1 MKKML
6 LLCGT
11 LLVVSASIA
20 SADALNLGWGACAG
34 DLGPN
39 VLTSTCLTNLGNQ
52 TLALSYTPTDAV
64 VGYVGLVGTV
74 NVGTDGPLPSWW
86 GNACTGKLPTAALG
100 SNAANTGCTNDGYGG
115 VAGGGGV
122 SAVRSLWNGANTTQV
137 EFAWANAAGT
147 EQPMLAGTE
156 YFVANVTISNAKS
169 TVASACPGCL
179 TPACIVF
186 SKAIIDRVGFTLP
199 ITITQGGA
207 QSIVY
212 WQGQTTGG
220 GCLGATPARKS
231 TWGSVKALYR

>member
-20 SADALNLGWGACAG
+20 PADTLNLGWGACAG

-39 VLTSTCLTNLGNQ
+39 VQTYGCTSSIGNM

-86 GNACTGKLPTAALG
+86 GNGCLGKLPTAALG
-100 SNAANTGCTNDGYGG
+100 SNAANTGCSNDAYGG

-122 SAVRSLWNGANTTQV
+122 SAVRNLWNGANTTQV

-147 EQPMLAGTE
+147 EQPMLANTE
-156 YFVANVTISNAKS
+156 YFVANVTISTAKS
-169 TVASACPGCL
+169 TVASNCPGCL
-179 TPACIVF
+179 IPACITF
-186 SKAIIDRVGFTLP
+186 ARAIIDRLGFPLP
-199 ITITQGGA
+199 LTVTQGGA
-207 QSIVY
+207 QQLVY
-212 WQGQTTGG
+212 WQAPTTGS
-220 GCLGATPARKS
+220 GCYGATPASAS